1 MRSKPKTACKT
12 VKTDKCSHSSSQN
25 PKRSD
30 TGFAA
35 FARSVEA
42 HDGRLSRRETG
53 IQIGKSK
60 HHIGDQ
66 MLKNGKSASHNEQ
79 PIQKIKIFWYQNR
92 SKKKTENPN
101 ESVMNRSVKSTCV
114 DCIRIPTNDNTATN
128 IISETSTKTFFSPSE
143 TCCKTTLV
151 TRYFVQKVS
160 CHAIELFIDYE
171 HRCLTPCKLHSC
183 SLTEFF
189 FIIDLYFMAKWR
201 RSSFKYRRG
210 F

>member
-1 MRSKPKTACKT
+1 M
-12 VKTDKCSHSSSQN
+12 
-25 PKRSD
+25 
-30 TGFAA
+30 
-35 FARSVEA
+35 EA

-66 MLKNGKSASHNEQ
+66 MLKNGKSASHNE
-79 PIQKIKIFWYQNR
+79 IQKIKFFWHQNR
-92 SKKKTENPN
+92 SKKK
-101 ESVMNRSVKSTCV
+101 NRKSQCPHQGWIGQLSPLAWIAYAFQQMITQQPILLVKPQ
-114 DCIRIPTNDNTATN
+114 R
-128 IISETSTKTFFSPSE
+128 KLFFSPSE

-151 TRYFVQKVS
+151 TRYFVRKVS
-160 CHAIELFIDYE
+160 CHAIELFIDNE

-189 FIIDLYFMAKWR
+189 FIIDLHFMAKWR

-210 F
+210 FWSLRERGKVSAKNTTEMFIFSVMTSFALRKTGEQAL

>member
-12 VKTDKCSHSSSQN
+12 VKTDKCSHSSS
-25 PKRSD
+25 PIRHRFRGYS
-30 TGFAA
+30 
-35 FARSVEA
+35 RSVEA

-189 FIIDLYFMAKWR
+189 FITDLYFMAKWR